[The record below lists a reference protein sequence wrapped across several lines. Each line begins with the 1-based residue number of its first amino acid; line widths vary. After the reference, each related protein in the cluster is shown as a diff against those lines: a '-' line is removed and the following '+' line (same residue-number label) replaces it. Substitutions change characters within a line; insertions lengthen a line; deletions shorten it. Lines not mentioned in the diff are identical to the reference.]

1 MRDCEKIVKE
11 KRGPRI
17 GRQRE
22 KREREMVAGS
32 ERIAGCEKMSCEETG
47 VWGRLHRR
55 KKEP

>member
-1 MRDCEKIVKE
+1 MKE